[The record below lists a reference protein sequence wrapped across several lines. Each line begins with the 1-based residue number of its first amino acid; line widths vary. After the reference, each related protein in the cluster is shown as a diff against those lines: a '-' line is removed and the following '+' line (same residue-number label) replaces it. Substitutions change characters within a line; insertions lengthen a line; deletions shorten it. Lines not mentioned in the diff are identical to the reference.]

1 MLFCSTPLHNIRYGI
16 LFSRTVRHLA
26 HSFPFLFSLHT
37 CRLPTEEI
45 IFHQRS
51 TEKEVDHT
59 RVAFHGVLRQ
69 KIRFSKPFL
78 FETLPFLNPFVI
90 GSITESD
97 TVRSSFWHY
106 CRV

>member
-1 MLFCSTPLHNIRYGI
+1 MLSCSTPLHNIRYGI

-45 IFHQRS
+45 IFYQRS

-59 RVAFHGVLRQ
+59 RVSFHGVLRQ
-69 KIRFSKPFL
+69 KIRFS
-78 FETLPFLNPFVI
+78 ETFQRVEKVQVI
-90 GSITESD
+90 
-97 TVRSSFWHY
+97 SSFCLLHVTFERTRQD
-106 CRV
+106 C